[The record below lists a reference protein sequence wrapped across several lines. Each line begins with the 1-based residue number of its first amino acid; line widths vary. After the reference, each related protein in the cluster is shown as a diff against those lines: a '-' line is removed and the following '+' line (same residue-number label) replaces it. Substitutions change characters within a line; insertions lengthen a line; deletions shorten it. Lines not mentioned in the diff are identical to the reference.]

1 MAAAPSTTHGRPR
14 TAIAHDERRT
24 LPRSLRG
31 LPAVTRLREL
41 SVHLHRRALVIL
53 AVVFMVASVGVVFV
67 QGAWAWGL
75 AADRHR
81 WARASV
87 ARESHLHQQLANR
100 DAVLES
106 QRRIYMER
114 FRRLE
119 AQLWERDRD
128 VAVLRGRLVTIQ
140 SQRAILDQGQR

>member
-1 MAAAPSTTHGRPR
+1 MSVR
-14 TAIAHDERRT
+14 
-24 LPRSLRG
+24 LPRR
-31 LPAVTRLREL
+31 
-41 SVHLHRRALVIL
+41 
-53 AVVFMVASVGVVFV
+53 AVVTLTVVFIVATVGVLFV

-81 WARASV
+81 RARESV
-87 ARESHLHQQLANR
+87 ARESYLYQQLANR

-119 AQLWERDRD
+119 AQLWERDQD
-128 VAVLRGRLVTIQ
+128 VAGLRGKLVTIQ